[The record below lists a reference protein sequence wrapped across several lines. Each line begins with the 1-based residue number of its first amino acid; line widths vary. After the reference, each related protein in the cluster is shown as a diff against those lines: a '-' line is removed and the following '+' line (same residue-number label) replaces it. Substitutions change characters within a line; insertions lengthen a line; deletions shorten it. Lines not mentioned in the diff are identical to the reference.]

1 MGLTQSPRVVTDG
14 LVFYYDENNIKS
26 YRGPVMQ
33 NLAAS
38 IGYNNTTGTGVSIV
52 GGYETVEVPQIGQ
65 SNVTFSTIQN
75 NYTSFSPNSG
85 DCCPSPFF
93 YGTGIVV
100 SPSTQ
105 YTYAIVYKNN
115 SGYTHPNFMYR
126 YEYTSNGGTYVTEAG
141 VHNASNRVHLGDG
154 WYWAWATFTT
164 QATTNWLGYHG
175 AFYYRYS
182 NASDKMSVARVLITQ
197 GDYTSLHPRFWPL
210 VNTARSTSQ
219 SIFDLTGQKT
229 VTANS
234 VTYASNGNISFN
246 GSSNFLTLQN
256 TTLGNGNLPW
266 TVSAWVKSTTTATTL
281 GAGSILSNQSGG
293 PVYSVMG
300 INSGKIVYWTY
311 QNSAW
316 AQKLGVGTTVNDG
329 NWHML
334 TWVNYSNSTMDM
346 YVDGVLDSNVPNST
360 SGNQNPVDR
369 IGGSWNSLFPGSI
382 NNLSI
387 YNKALTA
394 AEVIQNFNALRGRFG
409 V

>member
-182 NASDKMSVARVLITQ
+182 NTSDKMSVARVLITQ
-197 GDYTSLHPRFWPL
+197 GDYTSLHPRFWPP
-210 VNTARSTSQ
+210 VNTTRSASD
-219 SIFDLTGQKT
+219 SVRDLLNSST
-229 VTANS
+229 VSATAL
-234 VTYASNGNISFN
+234 TYASNGAISYN
-246 GSSNFLTLQN
+246 GSSNYIRWNNNTALDTQTPTVEVWVKTNSLNQN
-256 TTLGNGNLPW
+256 GFFFEKGAVNTQYALFQEGTAIQWRTYNNPSSYTTLSAASSYLSTSNWAHVVATYVSGSKKIYVNGVEVASDTSSGTL
-266 TVSAWVKSTTTATTL
+266 ATNSGMTIGEYNG
-281 GAGSILSNQSGG
+281 GAYRYNGSIA
-293 PVYSVMG
+293 VV
-300 INSGKIVYWTY
+300 KV
-311 QNSAW
+311 
-316 AQKLGVGTTVNDG
+316 
-329 NWHML
+329 
-334 TWVNYSNSTMDM
+334 
-346 YVDGVLDSNVPNST
+346 
-360 SGNQNPVDR
+360 
-369 IGGSWNSLFPGSI
+369 
-382 NNLSI
+382 

>member
-1 MGLTQSPRVVTDG
+1 MGLSHSPKVVTDS

-33 NLAAS
+33 NFAAS
-38 IGYNNTTGTGVSIV
+38 IGYNNTTGTGISIV

-65 SNVTFSTIQN
+65 SNVTFSIIQN
-75 NYTSFSPNSG
+75 NYTSFSPNSS

-182 NASDKMSVARVLITQ
+182 NASDKMSVARVLIAQ

-210 VNTARSTSQ
+210 VNTTRSASD
-219 SIFDLTGQKT
+219 SVRDLLNSST
-229 VTANS
+229 VSATAL
-234 VTYASNGNISFN
+234 TYASNGAISYN
-246 GSSNFLTLQN
+246 GSSNYIRWNNNTALDTQTPTVEVWVKTNSLNQN
-256 TTLGNGNLPW
+256 GFFFEKGAVNTQYALFQEGTAIQWRTYNNPSSYTTLSAASSYLSTSNWAHVVATYVSGSKKIYVNGVEVASDTSSGTL
-266 TVSAWVKSTTTATTL
+266 ATNSGMTIGEYNG
-281 GAGSILSNQSGG
+281 GAYRYNGSIA
-293 PVYSVMG
+293 VV
-300 INSGKIVYWTY
+300 KV
-311 QNSAW
+311 
-316 AQKLGVGTTVNDG
+316 
-329 NWHML
+329 
-334 TWVNYSNSTMDM
+334 
-346 YVDGVLDSNVPNST
+346 
-360 SGNQNPVDR
+360 
-369 IGGSWNSLFPGSI
+369 
-382 NNLSI
+382 